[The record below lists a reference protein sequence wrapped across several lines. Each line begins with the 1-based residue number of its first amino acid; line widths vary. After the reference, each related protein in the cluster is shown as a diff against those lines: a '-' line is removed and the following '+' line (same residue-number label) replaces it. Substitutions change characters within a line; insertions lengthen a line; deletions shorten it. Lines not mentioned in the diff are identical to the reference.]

1 VTTPAWT
8 LAVALGHAGM
18 DAEHSVELA
27 LMDALHDAV
36 ARDLGP
42 NRVREILDQLLEH
55 SNVHFMS
62 EQLLM
67 RLTAYPQ
74 YEAHAL
80 EHDELMARARALQN
94 RVAGAGTAT
103 SLEAIVE
110 MRRWLL
116 EHMDHKDRALAT
128 YLAEHG
134 RPATPR
140 G

>member
-1 VTTPAWT
+1 MTTPAWT

-27 LMDALHDAV
+27 LMDALRDAV

-42 NRVREILDQLLEH
+42 NRVQEVLDQLLEH

-80 EHDELMARARALQN
+80 EHDELMSRARALQD
-94 RVAGAGTAT
+94 RVAGVGTPG
-103 SLEAIVE
+103 SLEAIDE
-110 MRRWLL
+110 MRRWLV
-116 EHMDHKDRALAT
+116 EHMERKDRALAG

-134 RPATPR
+134 RPAPSA
-140 G
+140 